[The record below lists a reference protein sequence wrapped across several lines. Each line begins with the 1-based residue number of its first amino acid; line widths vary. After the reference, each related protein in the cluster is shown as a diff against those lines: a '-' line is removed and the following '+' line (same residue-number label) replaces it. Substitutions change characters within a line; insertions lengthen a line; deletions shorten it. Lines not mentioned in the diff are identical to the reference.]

1 MNLLESNRSSKWHLI
16 QHCLKAFC
24 WIYLTLS
31 RRHRGTYPSH
41 HIKNRHVQFHLD
53 HWLAFE
59 VLFNF
64 FNQWRYLLTVNLHI
78 CIEGQVLTCYW
89 GLTCPLSFFWW
100 IYILRYSHFKKK
112 LSGKEIHFL
121 LCSTYAYWRNV
132 YLNEESFLLD
142 TT

>member
-1 MNLLESNRSSKWHLI
+1 MTFNTTLFESFLLNIFNFVQKTQRHISLSSHKKQTCSISFRSLACFWS
-16 QHCLKAFC
+16 F
-24 WIYLTLS
+24 
-31 RRHRGTYPSH
+31 
-41 HIKNRHVQFHLD
+41 VQF
-53 HWLAFE
+53 
-59 VLFNF
+59 V
-64 FNQWRYLLTVNLHI
+64 NQWRYLLTVNLHI

-121 LCSTYAYWRNV
+121 LCSTCAYWRNV